1 MCFLVVVACSVIFIN
16 YVAFI
21 SVRRNY
27 RSVRRNHTCSSFI
40 SHLGIFVQPI
50 HSTYQKKGNPRSPTK
65 SGNTSNLTRT
75 STVRRR
81 KMSGDT
87 TLSSVLRVLLGV
99 LPDVSLSP
107 ASDILPDVA
116 GLDADLIQQLLTSPQ
131 HRPSDDANDLD
142 LLQQALPEANLQ
154 LDSPPWS
161 RLNSPLQQ
169 LSVVSGHS
177 LPDSVPASPGS
188 PDLQPHPS
196 VTSGPS

>member
-1 MCFLVVVACSVIFIN
+1 
-16 YVAFI
+16 
-21 SVRRNY
+21 
-27 RSVRRNHTCSSFI
+27 
-40 SHLGIFVQPI
+40 
-50 HSTYQKKGNPRSPTK
+50 
-65 SGNTSNLTRT
+65 
-75 STVRRR
+75 
-81 KMSGDT
+81 MSGDT

-99 LPDVSLSP
+99 LPDVSLLP

-116 GLDADLIQQLLTSPQ
+116 GLDADLIQQLLASPQ

-161 RLNSPLQQ
+161 SLNSPLQQ